1 MCAIWSI
8 VQLRVKIQVAQ
19 ETKIAI
25 MAEVA
30 VLDEENA
37 RLTYLLN
44 NKDNPEVKAE
54 IARTE
59 LGMQLPGEKTFRD

>member
-1 MCAIWSI
+1 
-8 VQLRVKIQVAQ
+8 
-19 ETKIAI
+19 